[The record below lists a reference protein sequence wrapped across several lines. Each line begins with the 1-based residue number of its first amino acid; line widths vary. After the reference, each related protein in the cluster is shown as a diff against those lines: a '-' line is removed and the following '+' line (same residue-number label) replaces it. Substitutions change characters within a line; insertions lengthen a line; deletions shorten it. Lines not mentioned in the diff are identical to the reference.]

1 MVVKLNR
8 LNVEEKL
15 KSLGMFIVT
24 PREFRDIFGTSQKTA
39 SIFISRNIR
48 SGLFVKLRSNFYALK
63 DSNPSLY
70 VIANKLYQP
79 SYISLEKALSHY
91 GIIPETVYG
100 ITSITTKPTR
110 EFATPRGIFS
120 YQKIKKSV
128 FCGYSAARFDGD
140 VVLFADREK
149 ALADYL
155 YFVDLKKISLN
166 DRLELK
172 TINKKKLV
180 QFARIFERP
189 SLLKLVE
196 RVYAEQ
202 RKLRTIY

>member
-15 KSLGMFIVT
+15 KLLGMFIVT
-24 PREFRDIFGTSQKTA
+24 PREFRDVFGVSQKTA
-39 SIFISRNIR
+39 SIFISRNIK

-63 DSNPSLY
+63 DSNSSLY
-70 VIANKLYQP
+70 VIANRLYQP
-79 SYISLEKALSHY
+79 SYISLEKALSYY
-91 GIIPETVYG
+91 GIIPETVHG
-100 ITSITTKPTR
+100 ITSITTKSTR
-110 EFATPRGIFS
+110 EFTTPRGIFS
-120 YQKIKKSV
+120 YQKIKKSA
-128 FCGYSAARFDGD
+128 FRGYSASRFDGD
-140 VVLFADREK
+140 VVLFANREK

-172 TINKKKLV
+172 TVNKKKLI
-180 QFARIFERP
+180 QFVKIFERP

-196 RVYAEQ
+196 RVYVEQ
-202 RKLRTIY
+202 RKPRTIY